1 MLNACTYWRHF
12 AIHQILIT
20 VSDFNFANMAKQLIL
35 WIRNMV
41 NPLIRNVVKWSDMLL
56 NLAAV
61 AARFLECVEPLYDIA
76 KWRVKIT
83 KTQNFT
89 PAKIYPSK
97 LFWIVKGELYRRN
110 PACSNQNQNCFSRI
124 FFEWRILIEL
134 VCKKCSRIALARKA
148 HLFKVWSQHGRL
160 LLCQS
165 AMTKGIWKVVMNW

>member
-41 NPLIRNVVKWSDMLL
+41 NSLIRNVVKWSDTLL
-56 NLAAV
+56 KSCSSCCKI
-61 AARFLECVEPLYDIA
+61 F
-76 KWRVKIT
+76 RVCRTTLWHRSEGLKSL
-83 KTQNFT
+83 KQQNFT

-134 VCKKCSRIALARKA
+134 VCKKCSKIALARKV
-148 HLFKVWSQHGRL
+148 HLFKVWSKHGRL
-160 LLCQS
+160 LLCES

>member
-35 WIRNMV
+35 WIRNMI
-41 NPLIRNVVKWSDMLL
+41 NSLIRNVVKWSDTLL
-56 NLAAV
+56 KSCSSCCKIFSVSNHFMAS
-61 AARFLECVEPLYDIA
+61 

-160 LLCQS
+160 LLCES